1 MSVWLILLLRYH
13 INFHGVEAAFKI
25 LQACYHTNKFIFSYS
40 ASSMKRN
47 RVKYQKGTCTIIGIN
62 ADELLI
68 FGLIVNVY
76 IIQYEI
82 LLNVKTFETIE
93 FDDHFLVFILHEKA
107 DPNVFVWS
115 SQLYD
120 YYVYGLYTRP
130 VLRTELVTSPKN
142 ICLKYNVFKC

>member
-1 MSVWLILLLRYH
+1 MSVWLILLLRHH
-13 INFHGVEAAFKI
+13 INFHGVEAAFKM

-47 RVKYQKGTCTIIGIN
+47 RVKYQKGTCAIIGIN

-82 LLNVKTFETIE
+82 LLDVKTFRLLNLMII
-93 FDDHFLVFILHEKA
+93 FLSLFYIKKLILMYLFGPVNYMIIMCMDFIH
-107 DPNVFVWS
+107 N
-115 SQLYD
+115 QY
-120 YYVYGLYTRP
+120 
-130 VLRTELVTSPKN
+130 
-142 ICLKYNVFKC
+142 